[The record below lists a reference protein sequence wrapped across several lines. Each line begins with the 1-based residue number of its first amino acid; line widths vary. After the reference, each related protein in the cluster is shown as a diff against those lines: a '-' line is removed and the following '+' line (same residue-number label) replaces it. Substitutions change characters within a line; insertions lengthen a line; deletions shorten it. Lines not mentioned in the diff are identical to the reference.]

1 MPSLSRFTTAL
12 LSVLLV
18 LGTLV
23 LGGMQAALP
32 EPGKLNVLSFIH
44 FNTNVSDFEQAR
56 AFYGRLGF
64 TTASGFPDANTQ
76 AMARAIGVQTP
87 TDYDGSQGGEAGGYL
102 LHGELIGLGG
112 FGGGLIDLIEFTIP
126 RNDDPPYARLNHL
139 GMTSAILAS
148 ANVERDYQFMID
160 NGIGTLTPPTERADG
175 VRFFVIQDLDGTFY
189 EIEQSPGPLSA
200 EPAPNLTAIDRVR
213 INVSD
218 VDRSLAWYELFGY
231 EPVARF
237 DGTESA
243 EAAAAMGFDA
253 PIEYRRVILR
263 HRLDGSGLELTQ
275 WLQPYDAEPPY
286 PLPVNHLGI
295 HRIALLTAD
304 MQADVH
310 ILQEHGVPFVSP
322 VTPCCSGPDSWGSIV
337 AFKDPDG
344 TIVELAEQPGLG
356 PLMQIMLG
364 IGSLF

>member
-1 MPSLSRFTTAL
+1 MRRLSRFSTAL

-23 LGGMQAALP
+23 LGGKQAALP
-32 EPGKLNVLSFIH
+32 ESGKLNVLSFIH
-44 FNTNVSDFEQAR
+44 FNTNVSDFKTAR

-64 TTASGFPDANTQ
+64 TTTSGFPDANTQ

-87 TDYDGSQGGEAGGYL
+87 TEYDGSQGGEAGGYL

-126 RNDDPPYARLNHL
+126 RNEEPPYAKLNHL
-139 GMTSAILAS
+139 GMASAILS
-148 ANVERDYQFMID
+148 SHDVERDYQFMKD
-160 NGIGTLTPPTERADG
+160 NGVTTLAPPIERADG
-175 VRFFVIQDLDGTFY
+175 VRFFVMRDPDGTYY
-189 EIEQSPGPLSA
+189 EIEQSPVSSESESPPHLSG
-200 EPAPNLTAIDRVR
+200 IDRVR

-218 VDRSLAWYELFGY
+218 LQRSLQWYALFGY
-231 EPVARF
+231 EPVNNFA
-237 DGTESA
+237 GA
-243 EAAAAMGFDA
+243 ERAEVAAAMGFDG
-253 PIEYRRVILR
+253 PIEYHRAVLR

-275 WLQPYDAEPPY
+275 WQVPFDPAPPY

-304 MQADVH
+304 MEADVQ

-322 VTPCCSGPDSWGSIV
+322 VTPCCSGTDSWGSIV
-337 AFKDPDG
+337 AFEDPDG
-344 TIVELAEQPGLG
+344 TIVELAEQPGLSQ
-356 PLMQIMLG
+356 LLQVMLG